1 MKKPLFVALLLLCAV
16 TSHMAYAQNLQL
28 HYKTAKWLYPKE
40 WANDAMLMST
50 VEMFKADPWGDTF
63 FFVDMTYTKE
73 GLNYAYWEIARNLK
87 FWEAPF
93 AVHLEYNGGLQG
105 PFLFNHAYLAGG
117 TYAIH
122 SKDFSKTF
130 SVSLMYKYIQGIEKV
145 SNYQVTAI
153 WGINFAGGKCSF
165 SGFIDW
171 WRQENPAFQSRF
183 VLLSQPQF
191 WLNLNAFDGINDKF
205 KLSVGTE
212 VEFSNNLTKA
222 GFYVVPTLALKWTFD

>member
-1 MKKPLFVALLLLCAV
+1 MKKTLFVALLLLGAV

-28 HYKTAKWLYPKE
+28 HYKTAKWLYPRE

-117 TYAIH
+117 TYALH

-130 SVSLMYKYIQGIEKV
+130 YVPSLRFSEICLSKSEKYSFLNFTFTTPVAVKSATVPLVLFLAIQ
-145 SNYQVTAI
+145 
-153 WGINFAGGKCSF
+153 
-165 SGFIDW
+165 
-171 WRQENPAFQSRF
+171 
-183 VLLSQPQF
+183 
-191 WLNLNAFDGINDKF
+191 
-205 KLSVGTE
+205 
-212 VEFSNNLTKA
+212 
-222 GFYVVPTLALKWTFD
+222 VPHIL